1 VSSLLVI
8 NPNTSLE
15 MTEQI
20 RNTIQK
26 ISHKEHEVICKNP
39 DIGPESLESF
49 FEYSLATVGV
59 LRVIAEEKGKY
70 DGILLACFGDPG
82 LYAIKEVAS
91 VPIVGIAEASLSAA
105 LLLGQSFSILVAL
118 KKAVPMMENMVLN
131 YGLSKRLASVEPLEI
146 SVLDLEKG
154 RQQTIEKMLKVGK
167 KAIDKGAEVL
177 ILGCAGMT
185 GFSTVL
191 EKELGVAVVDPIAVG
206 YKVLESL
213 VELNL
218 NVSRCGI
225 YAPPDPKKILGEQVF
240 KLGAIS

>member
-1 VSSLLVI
+1 MSSLLVV

-20 RNTIQK
+20 KKTIQK
-26 ISHKEHEVICKNP
+26 ISYKEHEVIYKNP

-49 FEYSLATVGV
+49 YEYSLATVGV

-82 LYAIKEVAS
+82 LYAIKEVAG
-91 VPIVGIAEASLSAA
+91 VPVVGIAEASFSTA
-105 LLLGQSFSILVAL
+105 LLLGQSFSMLVAL

-131 YGLSKRLASVEPLEI
+131 YGLSKRLASVEPLGTP
-146 SVLDLEKG
+146 VLDLEKG
-154 RQQTIEKMLKVGK
+154 GQQTIEKMLNAGK
-167 KAIDKGAEVL
+167 KAIAQGAEVL

-185 GFSTVL
+185 GFSNVL
-191 EKELGVAVVDPIAVG
+191 EKELSVAVIDPIATG

-218 NVSRCGI
+218 NVSRYGI
-225 YAPPDPKKILGEQVF
+225 YAPPGPKKILGEQVF
-240 KLGAIS
+240 KLGAI

>member
-1 VSSLLVI
+1 MSSLLVI

-20 RNTIQK
+20 KKTIQK
-26 ISHKEHEVICKNP
+26 ISHKDHEVIYKNS

-49 FEYSLATVGV
+49 YEYSLATLGV

-82 LYAIKEVAS
+82 LYAIKEVAG
-91 VPIVGIAEASLSAA
+91 VPIIGIAEASLSTA

-131 YGLSKRLASVEPLEI
+131 YGLSKRLASVEPLATP
-146 SVLDLEKG
+146 VLDLEKS

-167 KAIDKGAEVL
+167 KAMDKGAEIL

-185 GFSTVL
+185 GFSTIL
-191 EKELGVAVVDPIAVG
+191 EKELGITVIDPIATG

-225 YAPPDPKKILGEQVF
+225 YAPPAPKKILGDQVF
-240 KLGAIS
+240 KLGAI